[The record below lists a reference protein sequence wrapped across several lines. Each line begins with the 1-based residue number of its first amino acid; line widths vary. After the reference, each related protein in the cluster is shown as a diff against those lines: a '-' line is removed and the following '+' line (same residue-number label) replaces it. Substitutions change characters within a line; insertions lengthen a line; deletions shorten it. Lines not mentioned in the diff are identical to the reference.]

1 MEELATLS
9 WRVIEQ
15 YAGQAHDRGIGLVVR
30 ISDGKGDVRVGGA
43 LFTEMV
49 QARLDNAFKY
59 TPDYGSI
66 RFSLSSHRM
75 KLTLMVADSGVGI
88 PEEMREKVFEPFMRT
103 GRARN
108 SSRPGTGLGLA
119 LVRAI
124 VTAAGGDVYAAKAD
138 LGGAEI
144 GISIPVAE
152 LQP

>member
-1 MEELATLS
+1 LEELATLS

-66 RFSLSSHRM
+66 RFSLSSDRM
-75 KLTLMVADSGVGI
+75 KLTLMVADSGVGL

-103 GRARN
+103 GRGKELLASRDRARLGPC
-108 SSRPGTGLGLA
+108 PGHCHRCRRRCLCRQG
-119 LVRAI
+119 
-124 VTAAGGDVYAAKAD
+124 
-138 LGGAEI
+138 
-144 GISIPVAE
+144 
-152 LQP
+152 